1 MDRDWLRAV
10 RERQDEVREEIVRHR
25 LGVSLSARR
34 APAHSIAGRWRRSL
48 GRIVIGLG
56 HIIHGDERSSERA
69 SLPCN

>member
-25 LGVSLSARR
+25 LGVTLRVGR
-34 APAHSIAGRWRRSL
+34 APASGIAGRWRRSL

-56 HIIHGDERSSERA
+56 QLIHGDERSGEHA

>member
-25 LGVSLSARR
+25 LGIALRARGESA
-34 APAHSIAGRWRRSL
+34 PSIAARWRRSL

-56 HIIHGDERSSERA
+56 RVIEGDERAAESANAQR
-69 SLPCN
+69 

>member
-25 LGVSLSARR
+25 LGIALSARR
-34 APAHSIAGRWRRSL
+34 EPAPSIAARWRRSL

-56 HIIHGDERSSERA
+56 RVIEGDERAAGSANALR
-69 SLPCN
+69 